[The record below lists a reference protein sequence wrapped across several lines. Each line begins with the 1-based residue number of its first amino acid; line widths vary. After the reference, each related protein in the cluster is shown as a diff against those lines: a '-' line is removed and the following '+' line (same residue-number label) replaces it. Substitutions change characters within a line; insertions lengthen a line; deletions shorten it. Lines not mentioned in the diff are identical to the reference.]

1 MQKQSNNLYNATGR
15 MEHREKILLWVV
27 MVVGIG
33 LSGIAFVYKIA
44 EFIFTLNGTEVQ
56 GFAEVPVTVYFIV
69 AAGWLSL
76 LVWCY
81 VTKQFVDVERSK
93 YEMLEMEAEYE
104 RLGE

>member
-44 EFIFTLNGTEVQ
+44 EFIFTLGGDEVK
-56 GFAEVPVTVYFIV
+56 GFADVPVTVYFVV
-69 AAGWLSL
+69 AAGWLCL
-76 LVWCY
+76 LVWSY
-81 VTKQFVDVERSK
+81 VTRQFVDVERSK

>member
-1 MQKQSNNLYNATGR
+1 MLKQNNNLYNATGR

>member
-1 MQKQSNNLYNATGR
+1 MQKQSSNVYNATGR
-15 MEHREKILLWVV
+15 MEHREKVLLWVV